1 MSDRWNCFRASCS
14 CSCRGGHEHGHRSA
28 MRGIYPQIATSFS
41 LRNFPKVTTKFFA
54 PNSQKSKCQLRRYDD
69 QCINSNKDIFGNANV
84 INPTEI
90 THDNFRTCVPSK
102 QLFVHELRMP
112 ASGIEFVLPKTEAF
126 VCSQRRR
133 IPA

>member
-1 MSDRWNCFRASCS
+1 MLFNNLFMSDRWNCFRASCS

-69 QCINSNKDIFGNANV
+69 QCINSNKDMFGNAKV

-90 THDNFRTCVPSK
+90 IAGMCQPIDSELCSCLSHCFYPISRKRFFSK
-102 QLFVHELRMP
+102 GRKNET
-112 ASGIEFVLPKTEAF
+112 SD
-126 VCSQRRR
+126 
-133 IPA
+133 